1 MRKQRRLNRKIPVS
15 PLHHLTFTRMN
26 LLAFKKLPM
35 GEQADLLRQQ
45 GHFLIERRE
54 DSFRL
59 RLYALGDFY
68 AEEWRV
74 HDEDHI
80 LFIHL
85 FQHSGGLREYLA
97 TIRLPEV

>member
-1 MRKQRRLNRKIPVS
+1 
-15 PLHHLTFTRMN
+15 MN
-26 LLAFKKLPM
+26 LLVFKKLPM
-35 GEQADLLRQQ
+35 GQQADLLRRH
-45 GHFLIERRE
+45 GHFLAERRE

-85 FQHSGGLREYLA
+85 FQHSGGLNEYLA
-97 TIRLPEV
+97 KIRLPEV

>member
-1 MRKQRRLNRKIPVS
+1 
-15 PLHHLTFTRMN
+15 MN
-26 LLAFKKLPM
+26 LLVFKKLPM
-35 GEQADLLRQQ
+35 GQQADLLRRH
-45 GHFLIERRE
+45 GHFLAERQE
-54 DSFRL
+54 DSFCL

-85 FQHSGGLREYLA
+85 FQHSGGLSEYLA
-97 TIRLPEV
+97 KIRLPEV

>member
-1 MRKQRRLNRKIPVS
+1 
-15 PLHHLTFTRMN
+15 MN
-26 LLAFKKLPM
+26 LHDFKTLPM
-35 GEQADLLRQQ
+35 GQQADCLRRH
-45 GHFLIERRE
+45 GHFLAERRE

-74 HDEDHI
+74 HDEEHL

-97 TIRLPEV
+97 KIRLPKEL

>member
-1 MRKQRRLNRKIPVS
+1 
-15 PLHHLTFTRMN
+15 MN
-26 LLAFKKLPM
+26 LPVFKKLPM
-35 GEQADLLRQQ
+35 GQQAAQLRQH
-45 GHFLIERRE
+45 GHFLAERRE

-74 HDEDHI
+74 HDENHI

-85 FQHSGGLREYLA
+85 FQHSGGLSDYLA
-97 TIRLPEV
+97 EIRLPREL

>member
-1 MRKQRRLNRKIPVS
+1 
-15 PLHHLTFTRMN
+15 MN

-35 GEQADLLRQQ
+35 GQQASLLRQQ